1 MKVHCVA
8 QLLLCFSVMGQRILL
23 CIALSLVASG
33 RVEAQDDWGVVFNGR
48 AVHMN
53 ASQEWNEENWGLG
66 FEREFDSDRPWV
78 KVALGN
84 AFQDSLGEPSYMA
97 GGGLKRR
104 FRLNTQHDDFYVDLG
119 VVAFLMTREDV
130 RSNRPF
136 PGILPAITFGARRAA
151 VNVSYLPES
160 VVDRTTNAY
169 LRDPDLRG
177 IFFIQLKLDPSL
189 LRPR

>member
-1 MKVHCVA
+1 MR
-8 QLLLCFSVMGQRILL
+8 QGILL
-23 CIALSLVASG
+23 GIALSIVTVGCA
-33 RVEAQDDWGVVFNGR
+33 EAQDDWSVVFNGR
-48 AVHMN
+48 AIHMN

-66 FEREFDSDRPWV
+66 FEKEFDSDRRWV
-78 KVALGN
+78 KVAVGN

-104 FRLNTQHDDFYVDLG
+104 FRLNTPHDELYVDFGLVG
-119 VVAFLMTREDV
+119 FLMTREDV
-130 RSNRPF
+130 NNNRPF
-136 PGILPAITFGARRAA
+136 PGILPAITVGTRQAA

-160 VVDRTTNAY
+160 VVDRTTRAY

-177 IFFIQLKLDPSL
+177 ILFIQLRLDPRL